1 VEVAALD
8 AALPVPDEQRPD
20 EVDHD
25 REGERDRETGQE
37 PPVALLPGEQA
48 AKLFADHGVILTDRG
63 EFTLSERRL
72 RADKNAVEA
81 AEQVWRPLGELLLSK
96 NLIARKELDEAL
108 AEQEETGKLL
118 GAILVDRGF
127 ISGPALAI
135 ALAEQYGV
143 ELDQQQ
149 GFGTGL
155 WAEIERR
162 HRSERG
168 IEDPDKPRA
177 EATIVKLEP
186 PHPSL
191 EAVPDPAP
199 DPQLERLRA
208 ENRGLQDEIE
218 RLHTEFTKLRLV
230 EPEPDPQLEQLETE
244 NRRLQDEI
252 AGLHAEL
259 THLQAAQLEPDPE
272 LQRLGEENGRLQDE
286 IEVLRAEVTQLSA
299 MEPEPDPELERLSEE
314 NRRLQDEIE
323 SLHAEFTKLHDLAEP
338 EPEPELPKSHVLF
351 VPTSSR
357 YLLLERQGPPPETG
371 VEVSLSEGS
380 FVVGKIGRAP
390 VPGDRRACA
399 FLLARA

>member
-1 VEVAALD
+1 M
-8 AALPVPDEQRPD
+8 
-20 EVDHD
+20 
-25 REGERDRETGQE
+25 
-37 PPVALLPGEQA
+37 
-48 AKLFADHGVILTDRG
+48 RG

-72 RADKNAVEA
+72 PADKNAVEA

-168 IEDPDKPRA
+168 IEDPKPRA

-186 PHPSL
+186 PQPSL
-191 EAVPDPAP
+191 EAVPDPDP
-199 DPQLERLRA
+199 DPELERLQA

-218 RLHTEFTKLRLV
+218 RLHTEFTKLRIV
-230 EPEPDPQLEQLETE
+230 EPEPDPQLEQLESE
-244 NRRLQDEI
+244 NSRLQDAI
-252 AGLHAEL
+252 AGLHAEVAQL
-259 THLQAAQLEPDPE
+259 LAAQLEPDPE
-272 LQRLGEENGRLQDE
+272 LQQLGEENGRLQDE
-286 IEVLRAEVTQLSA
+286 VEVLRAEVAQLSA
-299 MEPEPDPELERLSEE
+299 KEPEPDPELVRLGGE

-323 SLHAEFTKLHDLAEP
+323 RLQAEFTKLRDLAEP
-338 EPEPELPKSHVLF
+338 EPESEPEPELPKSHVLF
-351 VPTSSR
+351 VPTPSR
-357 YLLLERQGPPPETG
+357 YLLLERQGPPPATG
-371 VEVSLSEGS
+371 VEVSLTEGS

>member
-1 VEVAALD
+1 MGD
-8 AALPVPDEQRPD
+8 
-20 EVDHD
+20 
-25 REGERDRETGQE
+25 
-37 PPVALLPGEQA
+37 
-48 AKLFADHGVILTDRG
+48 
-63 EFTLSERRL
+63 EFTLSERPL

-168 IEDPDKPRA
+168 IEAPHKPRV

-186 PHPSL
+186 PQPSL
-191 EAVPDPAP
+191 EAVPDPDP
-199 DPQLERLRA
+199 DPQLERLQE

-218 RLHTEFTKLRLV
+218 RLHAEFTKLRVV
-230 EPEPDPQLEQLETE
+230 ESEPDPQLEQLESD

-252 AGLHAEL
+252 SGLRAEL
-259 THLQAAQLEPDPE
+259 AHLQAIQLEPDPE
-272 LQRLGEENGRLQDE
+272 LQQLGEENGRLQDE
-286 IEVLRAEVTQLSA
+286 IELLRAEVAELSVR
-299 MEPEPDPELERLSEE
+299 EPEPDPELERLREE

-323 SLHAEFTKLHDLAEP
+323 GVHAELTTLRDLGEPEP
-338 EPEPELPKSHVLF
+338 EPEPELPRSHVLF
-351 VPTSSR
+351 IPTPSR

-380 FVVGKIGRAP
+380 FVVGKVGRAP
-390 VPGDRRACA
+390 IPGERRACA